1 MKAIPGIIYS
11 IESKQLDEKL
21 FAWFN
26 RVFTP
31 IHENKNYLLIE
42 TNKRIQ
48 PIQGINEIDG
58 INIFLDYLQR
68 TGFNI
73 LMINY

>member
-1 MKAIPGIIYS
+1 MKNIPGIIYS
-11 IESKQLDEKL
+11 MESTQLDPKL
-21 FAWFN
+21 YDIIN
-26 RVFTP
+26 RTFQP

-48 PIQGINEIDG
+48 PIEGINEING
-58 INIFLDYLQR
+58 VNIFLDQLQR
-68 TGFNI
+68 IGFNI